1 MIERHKKSACEY
13 HCGGVCV
20 YNRENLILE
29 QYPFEVK
36 QTAKGRGAL
45 ICETDKGLKI
55 LKEYRGSE
63 GRADFLYNILQF
75 LKNHG
80 QEGVDCI
87 VKTKE
92 DKTIAKDIDGTVYI
106 VRDWQEGRE
115 CDTKSRDDILKAICQ
130 LAEIHSILR
139 EFPEEIPDYLQIQ
152 DDTLL
157 RENERHAKELKKVR
171 NFITS
176 RKKKNDFEMEFLRS
190 FDVFYKEA
198 QKVIEL
204 QKRELED
211 SINITGESS
220 IYGICHGDYNQHNV
234 IFGKQGIAVLN
245 FEKASYDIQVSD
257 LGNFMRKILEKHNW
271 NMGLG
276 MDMLSAYHNVRKLN
290 EQEMKQLY
298 IRLAYPEKFWKISN
312 HYFNTS
318 TAWVCGRNLEKLSK
332 FICQNEA
339 RENFLH
345 LIGNNMV

>member
-1 MIERHKKSACEY
+1 M
-13 HCGGVCV
+13 

-45 ICETDKGLKI
+45 ICDTDEGLKI

-63 GRADFLYNILQF
+63 GRADFLYCLLQF

-80 QEGVDCI
+80 QERVDCI
-87 VKTKE
+87 VRTKE
-92 DKTIAKDIDGTVYI
+92 DKTIARDVDGTAYI
-106 VRDWQEGRE
+106 LRDWYEGRE
-115 CDTKSRDDILKAICQ
+115 CDTKNREDILKAIRQ
-130 LAEIHSILR
+130 LADIHNILR

-157 RENERHAKELKKVR
+157 LENERHTKELKKVR
-171 NFITS
+171 NYISS
-176 RKKKNDFEMEFLRS
+176 RKKKNDFEMEFLKS
-190 FDVFYKEA
+190 FDMFYGEA
-198 QKVIEL
+198 KKVIAL
-204 QKRELED
+204 QKQELEESQGAD
-211 SINITGESS
+211 GKSS

-234 IFGKQGIAVLN
+234 IFSKQGVAVLN
-245 FEKASYDIQVSD
+245 FERASYDVQAAD

-276 MDMLSAYHNVRKLN
+276 MDMLAAYNNVRNLG
-290 EQEMKQLY
+290 EQEIRQLY
-298 IRLAYPEKFWKISN
+298 IRLAYPEKFWKIAN

-318 TAWVCGRNLEKLSK
+318 KAWVCGRNLEKLDK
-332 FICQNEA
+332 FISQNEA

-345 LIGNNMV
+345 LIGDSVV

>member
-1 MIERHKKSACEY
+1 M
-13 HCGGVCV
+13 

-45 ICETDKGLKI
+45 ICDTDEGLKI

-63 GRADFLYNILQF
+63 GRADFLYCLLQF

-80 QEGVDCI
+80 QERVDCI
-87 VKTKE
+87 VRTKE
-92 DKTIAKDIDGTVYI
+92 DKTIARDVDGTAYI
-106 VRDWQEGRE
+106 LRDWYEGRE
-115 CDTKSRDDILKAICQ
+115 CDTKNREDILKAIRQ
-130 LAEIHSILR
+130 LADIHNILR

-157 RENERHAKELKKVR
+157 LENERHTKELKKVR
-171 NFITS
+171 NYISS
-176 RKKKNDFEMEFLRS
+176 RKKKNDFEMEFLKS
-190 FDVFYKEA
+190 FDMFYGEA
-198 QKVIEL
+198 KKVIAL
-204 QKRELED
+204 QKQELEESQGSD
-211 SINITGESS
+211 GKSS

-234 IFGKQGIAVLN
+234 IFSKQGVAVLN
-245 FEKASYDIQVSD
+245 FERASYDVQAAD

-276 MDMLSAYHNVRKLN
+276 MDMLAAYNNVRNLG
-290 EQEMKQLY
+290 EQEIRQLY
-298 IRLAYPEKFWKISN
+298 IRLAYPEKFWKIAN

-318 TAWVCGRNLEKLSK
+318 KAWVCGRNLEKLDK
-332 FICQNEA
+332 FISQNEA

-345 LIGNNMV
+345 LIGDSVV